1 MRGRSRCFSPVF
13 RFCALVFSGRARVYV
28 FFCHE
33 SAPGVKHD
41 TLSVPV
47 QPSANVSAGVVVDGP
62 LGSAAGG
69 ARHGRG
75 SPGPAAPAAPA
86 IVQTPDPDSLR
97 PRAEGYWRLLVS
109 GDRFGASQ
117 FLRPEDRPAFLQG
130 REQAFR
136 DPVVESIAL
145 SNDGARATME
155 IAFDMMTPVG
165 TFPWKIQQEWTA
177 VDGEWM
183 ALPRQSRR
191 QPLRH
196 ARRRSRIRT

>member
-1 MRGRSRCFSPVF
+1 MTRCRSLSLSSLRPMFLPASLLT
-13 RFCALVFSGRARVYV
+13 ALLAVLLA
-28 FFCHE
+28 
-33 SAPGVKHD
+33 
-41 TLSVPV
+41 VP
-47 QPSANVSAGVVVDGP
+47 AM
-62 LGSAAGG
+62 G
-69 ARHGRG
+69 AV
-75 SPGPAAPAAPA
+75 PPAPAAPA

-183 ALPRQSRR
+183 ALPRETAGN
-191 QPLRH
+191 PF
-196 ARRRSRIRT
+196 ATPAGDPE